1 MKEKLSLYE
10 YLNFVLIGLIFT
22 GCCVLVL
29 KDDEWVKTIFKE
41 IKSLSL
47 GIEVVITFILF
58 GLIYE
63 IGFIINRIGSIV
75 IEPIFKKIKI
85 IHFKNDYK
93 LFNERKKQYPIME
106 VLSREFALA
115 RTQISMFFIL
125 LVVSLLKQQFILS
138 GVFFLLVLL
147 FTLSM
152 RKHSKKIV
160 DLMS

>member
-22 GCCVLVL
+22 SCCVLVFRY
-29 KDDEWVKTIFKE
+29 DELVKTVFKG
-41 IKSLSL
+41 IQFFSL
-47 GIEVVITFILF
+47 GIEVVITFALF

-63 IGFIINRIGSIV
+63 IGFIINRIGSII
-75 IEPIFKKIKI
+75 IEPIFKKFKI
-85 IHFKNDYK
+85 INFNNDYK
-93 LFNERKKQYPIME
+93 LFNERKREYPIME

-115 RTQISMFFIL
+115 RTQVSMFFIL
-125 LVVSLLKQQFILS
+125 VVISLFNKQFIIAI
-138 GVFFLLVLL
+138 VFFLFVIL

>member
-1 MKEKLSLYE
+1 MKE
-10 YLNFVLIGLIFT
+10 
-22 GCCVLVL
+22 
-29 KDDEWVKTIFKE
+29 
-41 IKSLSL
+41 
-47 GIEVVITFILF
+47 
-58 GLIYE
+58 
-63 IGFIINRIGSIV
+63 
-75 IEPIFKKIKI
+75 
-85 IHFKNDYK
+85 
-93 LFNERKKQYPIME
+93 KKQYPIME

>member
-1 MKEKLSLYE
+1 
-10 YLNFVLIGLIFT
+10 
-22 GCCVLVL
+22 
-29 KDDEWVKTIFKE
+29 
-41 IKSLSL
+41 
-47 GIEVVITFILF
+47 
-58 GLIYE
+58 
-63 IGFIINRIGSIV
+63 
-75 IEPIFKKIKI
+75 
-85 IHFKNDYK
+85 
-93 LFNERKKQYPIME
+93 ME

>member
-47 GIEVVITFILF
+47 GIEVVITSILF

-75 IEPIFKKIKI
+75 IEPIFKKFKI
-85 IHFKNDYK
+85 
-93 LFNERKKQYPIME
+93 FNERKKQYPIME

>member
-22 GCCVLVL
+22 GCCVLVFR
-29 KDDEWVKTIFKE
+29 DDELIKTVFKE
-41 IKSLSL
+41 IRVLSL

-75 IEPIFKKIKI
+75 IEPAFKKLKI
-85 IHFKNDYK
+85 IYFNNDYK
-93 LFNERKKQYPIME
+93 LFNERKKEYPIMGI
-106 VLSREFALA
+106 LSREFALA

-125 LVVSLLKQQFILS
+125 VIISLLNKQFIIAIL
-138 GVFFLLVLL
+138 FFLFVIL

>member
-22 GCCVLVL
+22 GCCVLIC
-29 KDDEWVKTIFKE
+29 KDTELIKTIFEE
-41 IKSLSL
+41 IKALSL

-75 IEPIFKKIKI
+75 IEPVFKVLKVIK
-85 IHFKNDYK
+85 FKNDYK
-93 LFNERKKQYPIME
+93 LFNERKKEYPIME
-106 VLSREFALA
+106 ILSREFALA

-125 LVVSLLKQQFILS
+125 VIISLLNKQFILAVIFS
-138 GVFFLLVLL
+138 LFVIL

>member
-1 MKEKLSLYE
+1 
-10 YLNFVLIGLIFT
+10 
-22 GCCVLVL
+22 
-29 KDDEWVKTIFKE
+29 
-41 IKSLSL
+41 
-47 GIEVVITFILF
+47 
-58 GLIYE
+58 
-63 IGFIINRIGSIV
+63 
-75 IEPIFKKIKI
+75 
-85 IHFKNDYK
+85 
-93 LFNERKKQYPIME
+93 ME

-160 DLMS
+160 NLMS

>member
-1 MKEKLSLYE
+1 
-10 YLNFVLIGLIFT
+10 
-22 GCCVLVL
+22 
-29 KDDEWVKTIFKE
+29 
-41 IKSLSL
+41 
-47 GIEVVITFILF
+47 
-58 GLIYE
+58 
-63 IGFIINRIGSIV
+63 
-75 IEPIFKKIKI
+75 
-85 IHFKNDYK
+85 
-93 LFNERKKQYPIME
+93 ME

-138 GVFFLLVLL
+138 GAFFLLVLL

>member
-22 GCCVLVL
+22 GCCVLVF
-29 KDDEWVKTIFKE
+29 KDDKSIKTVFNE
-41 IKSLSL
+41 IKVISL
-47 GIEVVITFILF
+47 GVEVVITFILF

-63 IGFIINRIGSIV
+63 IGFIINRIGAIV
-75 IEPIFKKIKI
+75 IEPIFKKLNI
-85 IHFKNDYK
+85 IHFNKNYE
-93 LFNERKKQYPIME
+93 LFNERKREYPILE

-125 LVVSLLKQQFILS
+125 MVISLLNRQFVIAF
-138 GVFFLLVLL
+138 VFFLLVIL

>member
-22 GCCVLVL
+22 GCCVLVF
-29 KDDEWVKTIFKE
+29 KDDELIKTIFKE
-41 IKSLSL
+41 IKTLSL

-63 IGFIINRIGSIV
+63 IGFIINRLGSIL
-75 IEPIFKKIKI
+75 IEPIFKKLKI
-85 IHFKNDYK
+85 IHFNNDYK
-93 LFNERKKQYPIME
+93 LFNERKKEYPIME
-106 VLSREFALA
+106 VLSREFALS
-115 RTQISMFFIL
+115 RTQISLFFIL
-125 LVVSLLKQQFILS
+125 MVISLLNKQFIIAV
-138 GVFFLLVLL
+138 VFFLFVIL

-160 DLMS
+160 DFMS

>member
-22 GCCVLVL
+22 GCCVLVFR
-29 KDDEWVKTIFKE
+29 DDELIKTVFKE
-41 IKSLSL
+41 IKVLSL

-75 IEPIFKKIKI
+75 IEPAFKKFKI
-85 IHFKNDYK
+85 IHFNNDYK
-93 LFNERKKQYPIME
+93 LFNERKKEYPIME
-106 VLSREFALA
+106 MLSREFALA

-125 LVVSLLKQQFILS
+125 VIISLLNKQFIIA
-138 GVFFLLVLL
+138 VVFLLFVIL
-147 FTLSM
+147 FALSM